1 MQTAHV
7 ETAIRSGQTVLTKEE
22 GYALLIKA
30 NILDA
35 NGNYDKR
42 FFSDETIKKDMAR
55 RQGK

>member
-1 MQTAHV
+1 MQTAHL
-7 ETAIRSGQTVLTKEE
+7 EPAIRSNHTVLTKEV

-42 FFSDETIKKDMAR
+42 FFSAETIKKDMAR